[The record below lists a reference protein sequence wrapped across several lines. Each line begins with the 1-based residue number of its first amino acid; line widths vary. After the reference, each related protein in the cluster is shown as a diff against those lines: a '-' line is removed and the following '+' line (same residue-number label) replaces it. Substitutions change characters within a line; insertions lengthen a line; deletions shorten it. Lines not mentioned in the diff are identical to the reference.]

1 MPRRSDNHRSA
12 GFAAVVLYA
21 AVLIIAAGAALVG
34 YLKLKSD
41 GDRREGQIAKLREQ
55 RRVLRENNRK
65 LEAQVEELTSF
76 TTVMA
81 RLPRI
86 EGLGPVPPDMKRTL
100 PEPRS
105 EPPLPVPAGPVLA
118 ARPAA
123 P

>member
-1 MPRRSDNHRSA
+1 MPRRPENQRNT
-12 GFAAVVLYA
+12 GFAAGVLYA
-21 AVLIIAAGAALVG
+21 AVLMVAAGAALVG

-41 GDRREGQIAKLREQ
+41 GDRREGYIARLREQ
-55 RRVLRENNRK
+55 RRVLREENRQ

-86 EGLGPVPPDMKRTL
+86 EGLGPVPPGMKRTL
-100 PEPRS
+100 PEPQG
-105 EPPLPVPAGPVLA
+105 ETPLALPAGPALA
-118 ARPAA
+118 AHPSA